1 MSDELSLIQ
10 KQIDELEAKKKA
22 LVEQNRSQALS
33 DVRKSVALYGFTAEE
48 LGVGVS
54 SKTAVD
60 GSTKKPRRSS
70 EQRQADEK
78 AKHDKSVAEARAAF
92 EREIQV
98 RKFTNAE
105 TGVTKYY
112 YAGKKGLMPAG
123 DGVVVKSIEEIV

>member
-33 DVRKSVALYGFTAEE
+33 EVRKLIALYGFTAGE
-48 LGVGVS
+48 LGVGIS
-54 SKTAVD
+54 SNTAVD
-60 GSTKKPRRSS
+60 SSTKKPRRSS

-78 AKHDKSVAEARAAF
+78 AKHDKSVTEARAAF
-92 EREIQV
+92 GKVQV

-105 TGVTKYY
+105 TGISKYY
-112 YAGKKGLMPAG
+112 YAGKKGLTPAG
-123 DGVVVKSIEEIV
+123 EGVVVTAIEEIV